1 MEVVPTPTGTQ
12 SFATRLV
19 HSWPGRT
26 LLVTLA
32 EPPKLC
38 NCQTNR
44 DPTLQW
50 FFPSSFL
57 LAVSESS
64 LNSHIYA
71 ISALQP
77 TYMIYHTSSKRG
89 QRQRAVWITGS
100 NMPSALK
107 V

>member
-1 MEVVPTPTGTQ
+1 MEVVPTPTETQ

-57 LAVSESS
+57 LSGKVYC
-64 LNSHIYA
+64 LNLIF
-71 ISALQP
+71 
-77 TYMIYHTSSKRG
+77 
-89 QRQRAVWITGS
+89 
-100 NMPSALK
+100 
-107 V
+107 